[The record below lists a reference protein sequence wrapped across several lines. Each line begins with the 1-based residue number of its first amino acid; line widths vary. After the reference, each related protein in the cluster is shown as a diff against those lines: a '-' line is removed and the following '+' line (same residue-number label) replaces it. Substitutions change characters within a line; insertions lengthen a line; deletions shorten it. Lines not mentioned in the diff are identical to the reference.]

1 MRTLIVKMAMKIMM
15 IGKMIMTVTTKKM
28 KQKVIKRRVRAG
40 PKTDRRRRRRMWC
53 VFVILMAGED

>member
-28 KQKVIKRRVRAG
+28 KMV
-40 PKTDRRRRRRMWC
+40 T
-53 VFVILMAGED
+53 